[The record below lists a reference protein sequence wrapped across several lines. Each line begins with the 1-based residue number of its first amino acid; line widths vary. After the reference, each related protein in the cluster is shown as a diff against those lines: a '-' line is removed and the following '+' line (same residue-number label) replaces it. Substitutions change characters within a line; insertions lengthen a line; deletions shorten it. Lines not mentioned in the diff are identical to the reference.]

1 MILQSFQHDF
11 GITVKIRKIRIFY
24 RFFYF
29 WPWSRNNYVMIP
41 TTWQFPVIFTPKKYT
56 SKLIFEKKNFRFPK
70 GVSGSVSN
78 SENDHFG
85 MWDRIFFFC
94 GKKLIIVFFGVKFT
108 GDYCNVA
115 IISTLFRDHS
125 QNSKK
130 PNFSSLFRLFTVMA
144 KWLCNDSNDMVIP
157 GKFHTKKLYE

>member
-1 MILQSFQHDF
+1 MILQLFRHYF
-11 GITVKIRKIRIFY
+11 GITVKIGEIRIFY

-29 WPWSRNNYVMIP
+29 WPWSRNNYVIITP
-41 TTWQFPVIFTPKKYT
+41 TWQFPVNLTPKNYM
-56 SKLIFEKKNFRFPK
+56 SKLNFEKKNFRFPK
-70 GVSGSVSN
+70 GVSGSVSK

-85 MWDRIFFFC
+85 MWDRIFFFVE
-94 GKKLIIVFFGVKFT
+94 KKLIIVFFGVKFT

-130 PNFSSLFRLFTVMA
+130 PNFSSLFRLYFTV
-144 KWLCNDSNDMVIP
+144 IP
-157 GKFHTKKLYE
+157 K